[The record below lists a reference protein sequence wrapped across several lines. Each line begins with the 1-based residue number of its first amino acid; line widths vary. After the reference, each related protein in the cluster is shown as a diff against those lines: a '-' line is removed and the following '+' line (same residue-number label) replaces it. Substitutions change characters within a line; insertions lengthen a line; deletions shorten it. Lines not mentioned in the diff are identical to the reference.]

1 MKKFNNLFDNIGR
14 INYQLLLKKKIKL
27 TIKNSK
33 FYKKKLLNFKNIK
46 FSIKE
51 FEKIPFTTKTELLE
65 DQKKYSPFGQG
76 LLISL

>member
-46 FSIKE
+46 QSLKNLKKFLLLQKQNYWRIK
-51 FEKIPFTTKTELLE
+51 KNILPLVVICL
-65 DQKKYSPFGQG
+65 
-76 LLISL
+76 